1 MIKEITNIDIKRILT
16 GCMGEIKYVS
26 WLYYTYHRL
35 PCTLLTTG
43 RLHRFCGHKNF
54 RKIYDPSNR
63 AHVSQ
68 GVTIS
73 TKITYFY
80 NMDLVFK
87 PDTSFGRVYLYVG
100 FLLFSS
106 RISV

>member
-1 MIKEITNIDIKRILT
+1 MIKEITNTDIKRILT
-16 GCMGEIKYVS
+16 GRRIGKIKYVS
-26 WLYYTYHRL
+26 WLDYAYHRS

-43 RLHRFCGHKNF
+43 RLHRFRGHKNL
-54 RKIYDPSNR
+54 RLHDQSNR

-73 TKITYFY
+73 TKITCLY
-80 NMDLVFK
+80 NVDLVFK
-87 PDTSFGRVYLYVG
+87 PDASFGRVYLYVG
-100 FLLFSS
+100 FLLSSS